1 MRCRL
6 VVRQLFAVA
15 LLHVMALGGG
25 ALLAA
30 DPATAAR
37 DAAVV
42 QTILRLPGVN
52 VNANPQLKASVMRH
66 LETVEGTPKFL
77 ELVEKLKLRDASDK
91 LLALAIEKP
100 DDSLGVNAA
109 SLLVKFDE
117 LDRMKQVVAG
127 EDPKAATA
135 IITALGLAG
144 GVELA
149 DWLGPVVVDAARPVS
164 VRNAA
169 ATALGRSPA
178 GQKRLL
184 QAAADGTLPDDGKFS
199 VANALLASTD
209 ATIREEAAKYLSL
222 PATRNAEPLP
232 PVAELVGRS
241 GDAAHGRELF
251 MTTATC
257 GKCHKVRDEGKEV
270 GPELSEIGS
279 KLSRDALYV
288 AILDPS
294 AGISHNYE
302 TYTVLLDNGTV
313 VTGLMVSETDEAV
326 TIKTA
331 EAILRTFKQDEIEE
345 MIKQKVSLMPS
356 NLQQTMSVQ
365 DLVDVVEYLTTL
377 KKAGG

>member
-144 GVELA
+144 GV
-149 DWLGPVVVDAARPVS
+149 
-164 VRNAA
+164 
-169 ATALGRSPA
+169 
-178 GQKRLL
+178 
-184 QAAADGTLPDDGKFS
+184 
-199 VANALLASTD
+199 
-209 ATIREEAAKYLSL
+209 
-222 PATRNAEPLP
+222 
-232 PVAELVGRS
+232 
-241 GDAAHGRELF
+241 
-251 MTTATC
+251 
-257 GKCHKVRDEGKEV
+257 
-270 GPELSEIGS
+270 
-279 KLSRDALYV
+279 
-288 AILDPS
+288 
-294 AGISHNYE
+294 
-302 TYTVLLDNGTV
+302 
-313 VTGLMVSETDEAV
+313 
-326 TIKTA
+326 
-331 EAILRTFKQDEIEE
+331 
-345 MIKQKVSLMPS
+345 
-356 NLQQTMSVQ
+356 
-365 DLVDVVEYLTTL
+365 
-377 KKAGG
+377 

>member
-1 MRCRL
+1 
-6 VVRQLFAVA
+6 
-15 LLHVMALGGG
+15 
-25 ALLAA
+25 
-30 DPATAAR
+30 
-37 DAAVV
+37 
-42 QTILRLPGVN
+42 
-52 VNANPQLKASVMRH
+52 
-66 LETVEGTPKFL
+66 
-77 ELVEKLKLRDASDK
+77 
-91 LLALAIEKP
+91 
-100 DDSLGVNAA
+100 
-109 SLLVKFDE
+109 
-117 LDRMKQVVAG
+117 
-127 EDPKAATA
+127 
-135 IITALGLAG
+135 
-144 GVELA
+144 
-149 DWLGPVVVDAARPVS
+149 
-164 VRNAA
+164 
-169 ATALGRSPA
+169 
-178 GQKRLL
+178 
-184 QAAADGTLPDDGKFS
+184 
-199 VANALLASTD
+199 
-209 ATIREEAAKYLSL
+209 
-222 PATRNAEPLP
+222 
-232 PVAELVGRS
+232 
-241 GDAAHGRELF
+241 